1 MSYEFQTLQYIYN
14 FLWLAVRKS
23 FICEI
28 IYLELIFRFYR
39 LDQDVL
45 TDDNNYVLYFLRTAT
60 VCNFTVEVS
69 TLKGVGTGHKVYTEQ
84 MLVHRLSQNKI
95 FPLISF
101 IQKNSNKYHCEM
113 HQLLPSS
120 CWSFAAINFQTQEC
134 NRRNYKDY
142 FLKVKSSILY
152 FFSSLL
158 KPRSITGTAIL
169 PSFISRK
176 LLFLEIMCIYR
187 YTDVHIIYMY
197 TIIGFCVSDILALIL
212 FLRKQVPNFIIEV
225 ERIYIKC
232 CFKVS
237 FLGSH
242 LHFSWKCHSLSM

>member
-45 TDDNNYVLYFLRTAT
+45 TDDNNYILYFLRTAT

-69 TLKGVGTGHKVYTEQ
+69 TLKGIGTGHKVYTEQ

-101 IQKNSNKYHCEM
+101 IQRTQINIIVKCT
-113 HQLLPSS
+113 S
-120 CWSFAAINFQTQEC
+120 C
-134 NRRNYKDY
+134 
-142 FLKVKSSILY
+142 FLRPAEA
-152 FFSSLL
+152 SLL
-158 KPRSITGTAIL
+158 LISKPKNAIGGTT
-169 PSFISRK
+169 K
-176 LLFLEIMCIYR
+176 
-187 YTDVHIIYMY
+187 T
-197 TIIGFCVSDILALIL
+197 VS
-212 FLRKQVPNFIIEV
+212 
-225 ERIYIKC
+225 
-232 CFKVS
+232 
-237 FLGSH
+237 
-242 LHFSWKCHSLSM
+242 